1 MDVIDFSE
9 DDILISN
16 AVPYLA
22 CLNIEGTPFEISV
35 YLSVRDKSST
45 NAFKNAIDEHWK
57 DGLFQMPY

>member
-22 CLNIEGTPFEISV
+22 CLNIEGAPFEISV
-35 YLSVRDKSST
+35 YLSVRDKRSHTS
-45 NAFKNAIDEHWK
+45 F
-57 DGLFQMPY
+57 Y